1 MRIEQLT
8 AEVKQQAR
16 QLGFDAVGVTRIV
29 PLSDDE
35 RCYLTWLED
44 GMAADLTYMQRNP
57 TLRARPQ
64 QLAPTARSIISLAVN
79 YYSGEF
85 DERRPG
91 EGRIARYAW
100 GLDYHYVIPPKLWAL
115 VARIEELLGRKV
127 TARCFTDAVPLLE
140 RAVACRAGLGRIGY
154 NSCLITDQFGSW
166 VFLSDILLDVELAP
180 DAPDTRVCIGALD
193 CIAQCPTSAIARPYV
208 VDARRCIS
216 YHTIENRGVI
226 PRQLR
231 PLLGDWLFGCD
242 VCQEVCP
249 HNRQLPETRWSE
261 FRPQSGVGKTLR
273 VEEALGIQSDEA
285 FAQRFRHTAL
295 RRAKRRGLAR
305 NAAIVAAN
313 TNYEPAIPL
322 LARLA
327 QSDPDPIIRGHAVW
341 ALGQFPISTW
351 RPVVERC
358 LNDDNPF
365 VREEAMIALGVIGSA
380 PAQDLAATHPH

>member
-8 AEVKQQAR
+8 IKLKQRAK
-16 QLGFDAVGVTRIV
+16 QLGFDAVGVTRIA

-35 RCYLTWLED
+35 RRYLQWIEE
-44 GMAADLTYMQRNP
+44 GMAADMSYMQRNP

-64 QLAPTARSIISLAVN
+64 QLAPAARSIISLAVN

-85 DERRPG
+85 DELKPG

-100 GLDYHYVIPPKLWAL
+100 GLDYHHVIPPKLWAL
-115 VARIEELLGRKV
+115 VAHIEELIGRTV

-166 VFLSDILLDVELAP
+166 VFLAEILLDVELAP
-180 DAPDTRVCIGALD
+180 DAPDTRLCMEALD
-193 CIAQCPTSAIARPYV
+193 CIAQCPTGAIPRQYV

-216 YHTIENRGVI
+216 YQTIENRGVI
-226 PRQLR
+226 PREIR

-242 VCQEVCP
+242 VCQDVCP
-249 HNRQLPETRWSE
+249 HNRRLPETSWRE
-261 FRPQSGVGKTLR
+261 FRPESGVGKTIRLDEVLR
-273 VEEALGIQSDEA
+273 IQSDEV

-295 RRAKRRGLAR
+295 RRAKRRGLVR

-313 TNYEPAIPL
+313 THYEPAIPL
-322 LARLA
+322 LRHLA
-327 QSDPDPIIRGHAVW
+327 QCDPDPIIRGHAVW
-341 ALGQFPISTW
+341 ALGQFPMNRW
-351 RPVVERC
+351 RPSVERC
-358 LNDDNPF
+358 LDDENPF
-365 VREEAMIALGVIGSA
+365 VREEARIALGFIGSA
-380 PAQDLAATHPH
+380 PAQDLHATHPD